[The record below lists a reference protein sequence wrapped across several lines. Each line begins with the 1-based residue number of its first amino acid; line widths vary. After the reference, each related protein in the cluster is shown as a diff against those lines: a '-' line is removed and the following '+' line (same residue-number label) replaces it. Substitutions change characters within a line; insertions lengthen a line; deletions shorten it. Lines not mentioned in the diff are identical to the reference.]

1 MQREVNLSIWQ
12 RLYLSSVLSQGRGSV
27 GAIRKA
33 FKILDIIEITPAEKE
48 KLGWEQRG
56 DRVKWN
62 DEVAG
67 DMNRVFTF
75 DGNLYVFL
83 QAELRKIDEA
93 QGFPMEA
100 AAEVVD
106 LADQFK
112 LGEEEEHPETNS

>member
-1 MQREVNLSIWQ
+1 MQREVSLSIWQ
-12 RLYLSSVLSQGRGSV
+12 RLYLTAALSQGRGSV

-56 DRVKWN
+56 DRIKW
-62 DEVAG
+62 DEKLAA
-67 DMNRVFTF
+67 DMHQDFTF

-93 QGFPMEA
+93 EGFPRDA

-106 LADQFK
+106 LADQFN
-112 LGEEEEHPETNS
+112 LGAEEENPETN